1 MLMPHSTLVTHP
13 TTWHNFVLSQPYAHL
28 LQTWEWGEFKARFGW
43 KPVRL
48 ALIDETR
55 VGAPMRA
62 GGQILLR
69 RLPLGLGA
77 IGYAPKGP
85 MLAPDSPLLSEWLA
99 AVKPVAR
106 AERIC
111 FLRLE
116 PAWEQTQIPH
126 LQSSSALGNIIP
138 NPHIEYPLSNIQT
151 AIQPTTTIHIDLRP
165 SPEAILTQMKP
176 KWRYN
181 IRLAERK
188 GVTVR
193 LGTEAD
199 LVEFYRLSQVTSQRD
214 GFAIHTEAYYRTA
227 WQLFQPSH
235 SGALFIAEFAGKAI
249 AAIMVFVCARMAIY
263 LYGASSNEDRHRMPN
278 HLLQWRAMLW
288 AKERGC
294 EVYDLW
300 GVPEV
305 RDEGQ
310 ATGDERQEMGN
321 EEQAT
326 SDQLPLGLLRF
337 KEGFGGRVVRYVG
350 AYDIVYRPW
359 LYRLL
364 QWAETRR
371 RNLG

>member
-1 MLMPHSTLVTHP
+1 
-13 TTWHNFVLSQPYAHL
+13 
-28 LQTWEWGEFKARFGW
+28 
-43 KPVRL
+43 
-48 ALIDETR
+48 
-55 VGAPMRA
+55 
-62 GGQILLR
+62 
-69 RLPLGLGA
+69 
-77 IGYAPKGP
+77 
-85 MLAPDSPLLSEWLA
+85 LLSEWLA

-111 FLRLE
+111 FLRLK
-116 PAWEQTQIPH
+116 PAWEQTQIPNP
-126 LQSSSALGNIIP
+126 QSSSALGNTIP
-138 NPHIEYPLSNIQT
+138 NPNIEYPLSNIQT

-235 SGALFIAEFAGKAI
+235 SGALFIAEFVGKAI
-249 AAIMVFVCARMAIY
+249 AAIMVFMCGRMALY

-305 RDEGQ
+305 SAEGRG
-310 ATGDERQEMGN
+310 TEDRRQGMRN
-321 EEQAT
+321 EEPAT
-326 SDQLPLGLLRF
+326 SDERRVMSDQLPMTNNQLPLGLLRF